1 MARKHTL
8 DRKQYEKPPLVEVFC
23 EFFFENAVGQEWDW
37 FIVPKLYN
45 KLRGKFPRRKHI
57 RSVGV
62 QFRMEPLRGVQDLET
77 LGPPTPRHQFF
88 SEDSKSLVQV
98 GENLLVVNQLPPYY
112 GWERFEPLVIDCFET
127 YCTLCE
133 AHKRRPLCSS
143 TTLTRWMCPKQT
155 SHLKIISTFT
165 QSYPG
170 RTPVTNLA
178 MAFEVRG
185 ADEGDILAVAFR
197 QHPSANP
204 EGTSFLL
211 QFDYVATRPREPSL
225 ETIRYWLQTAHDF
238 ASGYFRSTIT
248 AKCEKL
254 FQLGGV
260 TGCLP
265 SSVGRDRQ
273 SSQVENW
280 QVHHQPQFAVFTN
293 SILGRAFAK

>member
-62 QFRMEPLRGVQDLET
+62 QFRMEPLRGVQDLDT

-127 YCTLCE
+127 YCTLAKPTSVARC
-133 AHKRRPLCSS
+133 ALHYIDKVDVPKADFPLEDYFN
-143 TTLTRWMCPKQT
+143 L
-155 SHLKIISTFT
+155 
-165 QSYPG
+165 YPVLPG
-170 RTPVTNLA
+170 SDPVTNLA

-211 QFDYVATRPREPSL
+211 QFDYVATNPREPSL
-225 ETIRYWLQTAHDF
+225 AVIGHWLQTAHDV

-248 AKCEKL
+248 EKCEKL
-254 FQLGGV
+254 FQQG
-260 TGCLP
+260 
-265 SSVGRDRQ
+265 D
-273 SSQVENW
+273 
-280 QVHHQPQFAVFTN
+280 
-293 SILGRAFAK
+293 